1 MAMKSRSP
9 SAFYDGSQ
17 YVMSDSIGHLMKNIT
32 LAMRRRIEHRMAEH
46 GLTAAQWAPLW
57 MIATGQAGTAQE
69 LTCALSL
76 DAGAMTR
83 LLDRMEAKGLVA
95 RERSS
100 DDRRVVR
107 LRLTDAGQAVMRHV
121 PFVLAEVNNAALRG
135 FDAQEFALLQALLQ
149 RILHT
154 LNEEEPAA

>member
-1 MAMKSRSP
+1 
-9 SAFYDGSQ
+9 
-17 YVMSDSIGHLMKNIT
+17 
-32 LAMRRRIEHRMAEH
+32 
-46 GLTAAQWAPLW
+46 
-57 MIATGQAGTAQE
+57 
-69 LTCALSL
+69 
-76 DAGAMTR
+76 
-83 LLDRMEAKGLVA
+83 
-95 RERSS
+95 
-100 DDRRVVR
+100 VVR